1 MAMRPVEHAMSAAA
15 LSPDVS
21 RARADGV
28 TSSTRTRP
36 VTANAPIAPWQQLCS
51 QLLAHMLEA
60 ACIVDSSSQH
70 VLAANPAACTLFGAT
85 AAELLGRPVTELCTA
100 PEDLCFWADVDLS
113 GPAGTGLH
121 SDTLIHAL
129 TGPHS
134 PTGHI
139 EVIEV
144 ERRLAPLTLP
154 DGRHAWLLT
163 WRDQTER
170 RRVDDELDRL
180 SDELHEALDCR
191 DDAVVVTDL
200 DGAMRHCNRAYAELW
215 ALPLEAPR
223 SRDDARLA
231 AALRAQMADPGVYD
245 ARLAQLAADPRLAA
259 TDVVTLVDGRVFE
272 RRVMPQFGRGAPVG
286 RLWAWRDISQRL
298 ADEARLRLAGQVF
311 DASIDA
317 ILVTDRER
325 RVVAANPAAT
335 LLLKRTSSALQG
347 QALASLIHDP
357 QAAGAIA
364 MVFATVEREGHW
376 QGDLAT
382 RPNAGDLE
390 PGVPVQV
397 SMQWRGG
404 TDIGGGIVIL
414 RDQSE
419 RRAQQDALR
428 ELLQLDLLTGL
439 PNRHRLAA
447 RVAQHV
453 EACQAKSPDQLADQ
467 SADHKAD
474 QLPDQTSDQPGFA
487 LLLVGLDRF
496 AALNDALSNNGGDR
510 VLIEVGMRL
519 AAGVGP
525 NDMVCRTGSD
535 NFAVLLAQADAAA
548 AQASARRLL
557 DSLGAAMCVDGLHF
571 NLSASI
577 GIACGPHDGTSL
589 DDLLKNADSAMQRV
603 KQRSGGDLCF
613 YQPTMT
619 TDLLPR
625 IRLDH
630 AMRHALRAGQFR
642 LHYQPQVDMNGAQVI
657 GAEALLRWRDP
668 VLGDIPPGQFIP
680 VAEETGFIAELGMWV
695 MAQAINQASEWHDQ
709 GLMIPVSVNVS
720 TLQFQQA
727 GFVDHVAALLDAS
740 GLAPA
745 MLELELTESVLL
757 GDIAEI
763 IDQLERLAGLGV
775 RLAIDDF
782 GTGYSGLGYLKRLPI
797 HRLKIDR
804 CFVKDLPGDASDAA
818 ITRGVIAMARA
829 LDLQVIAEGVETEAQ
844 RAFLAEIG
852 CHEYQGWLFAPALP
866 PDQFAL
872 RAGLAAPRAVKAHRS
887 TMTPVLGIAA

>member
-1 MAMRPVEHAMSAAA
+1 MRSAEHTPSAAG
-15 LSPDVS
+15 SPQVNP
-21 RARADGV
+21 ARADGL
-28 TSSTRTRP
+28 SSRQQADP
-36 VTANAPIAPWQQLCS
+36 VNSASPIPPWQKLCS
-51 QLLAHMLEA
+51 QMLAQMLEA
-60 ACIVDSSSQH
+60 ACIVDAASQR
-70 VLAANPAACTLFGAT
+70 VLAANPAACTLFAAT
-85 AAELLGRPVTELCTA
+85 TAELLDRPVTELCTA
-100 PEDLCFWADVDLS
+100 PEDLCFWGDLQLS
-113 GPAGTGLH
+113 GPTGTGLH
-121 SDTLIHAL
+121 SDTVIHTL
-129 TGPHS
+129 TGREGP
-134 PTGHI
+134 GHT
-139 EVIEV
+139 VDLIEV
-144 ERRLAPLTLP
+144 ERRLAPLDLP

-163 WRDQTER
+163 WRDESER

-180 SDELHEALDCR
+180 ADELHESLDCR
-191 DDAVVVTDL
+191 DDAVLVTDL
-200 DGAMRHCNRAYAELW
+200 DGAMRHCNRAFADLW
-215 ALPLEAPR
+215 ALPPDALR
-223 SRDDARLA
+223 SRDDTRLA
-231 AALRAQMADPGVYD
+231 ATLRARVADSRAYD
-245 ARLAQLAADPRLAA
+245 QRLAELAADPRHTA
-259 TDVVTLVDGRVFE
+259 TDVVTLADGRVLE
-272 RRVMPQFGRGAPVG
+272 RRVMPQFGRGVPVG

-298 ADEARLRLAGQVF
+298 ADEAHLRLAGQVF
-311 DASIDA
+311 DTSVDA
-317 ILVTDRER
+317 ILVTDGQHHI
-325 RVVAANPAAT
+325 VAANPAAT
-335 LLLKRTSSALQG
+335 LLFGRATTSLVG
-347 QALASLIHDP
+347 QPLASLIHDP
-357 QAAGAIA
+357 EAAGAITG
-364 MVFATVEREGHW
+364 VFAAVEREGHW

-382 RPNAGDLE
+382 HPVAGDSE
-390 PGVPVQV
+390 PGAPVQV
-397 SMQWRGG
+397 SMQWRG
-404 TDIGGGIVIL
+404 DADVGGCIVFL

-447 RVAQHV
+447 RVAQQA
-453 EACQAKSPDQLADQ
+453 EACQAAPEAPS
-467 SADHKAD
+467 
-474 QLPDQTSDQPGFA
+474 DQTPAQSTDQRPGQPGFA

-496 AALNDALSNNGGDR
+496 AALNDALSHNGGDR

-525 NDMVCRTGSD
+525 NDMVCRTGAD
-535 NFAVLLAQADAAA
+535 NFAVLLARADAAT
-548 AQASARRLL
+548 AQATARRLL
-557 DSLGAAMCVDGLHF
+557 DSLGAAMCVDGLNF

-577 GIACGPHDGTSL
+577 GITCGPHDGTSL
-589 DDLLKNADSAMQRV
+589 DALLKNADSAMHRV

-630 AMRHALRAGQFR
+630 AMRKALRAGEFR
-642 LHYQPQVDMNGAQVI
+642 LHYQPQVDIGGTQVI

-727 GFVDHVAALLDAS
+727 GFVDHVADLLDAS

-763 IDQLERLAGLGV
+763 IDQLERLAALGV

-804 CFVKDLPGDASDAA
+804 CFVKDLPDDASDAA

-844 RAFLAEIG
+844 RAFLADIG

-866 PDQFAL
+866 PEKFAE
-872 RAGLAAPRAVKAHRS
+872 RAGLAKPCATKTHHSITSPE
-887 TMTPVLGIAA
+887 LGIAV